1 MYIHTSHSTD
11 RDVYL
16 NITVLFVILHTD
28 EEYTVP
34 SQLTQ
39 SRAAPSPSS
48 THSEEVTDLS
58 GTGKG
63 SEGRGELLS
72 PDHGGEYV
80 GGTVEPLNKGLS
92 E

>member
-48 THSEEVTDLS
+48 THSEEGDRSLGHREGLGGS
-58 GTGKG
+58 G
-63 SEGRGELLS
+63 
-72 PDHGGEYV
+72 
-80 GGTVEPLNKGLS
+80 
-92 E
+92 